1 MSRFG
6 STSKPEETTDA
17 AKTDQSTQ
25 TGDQKPLAT
34 DVEKAQITPPPST
47 DSLGLNQSANPA
59 SASAMMD
66 NRDQGEASQ
75 DELNKALQMQAD
87 KIREAQNAQPTRDL
101 TQGNV
106 VAGTMTTHSLA
117 YDTLAQLGQPYKE
130 DQAATKPAGY
140 YTVHF
145 GTIKG
150 EKGAI
155 KGESVGS
162 QVYFDPKR
170 LDKVA
175 KAGLDR
181 YVKAGY
187 ATLEG
192 STNDTSATAE

>member
-6 STSKPEETTDA
+6 STSKPAETTTTA
-17 AKTDQSTQ
+17 AEQPTSQEPT
-25 TGDQKPLAT
+25 QKPLET

-59 SASAMMD
+59 SASEMMS
-66 NRDQGEASQ
+66 NRDSDPASQ
-75 DELNKALQMQAD
+75 EEFNKALQLQAD

-101 TQGNV
+101 TKGNV

-117 YDTLAQLGQPYKE
+117 YDTLNQLGQPY
-130 DQAATKPAGY
+130 DPGQAPTKPAGY
-140 YTVHF
+140 YTIHF

-150 EKGAI
+150 AKGFI

-162 QVYFDPKR
+162 QTYFDPKR

-175 KAGLDR
+175 KANIER

-187 ATLEG
+187 ATHEG
-192 STNDTSATAE
+192 ATDDASATAE